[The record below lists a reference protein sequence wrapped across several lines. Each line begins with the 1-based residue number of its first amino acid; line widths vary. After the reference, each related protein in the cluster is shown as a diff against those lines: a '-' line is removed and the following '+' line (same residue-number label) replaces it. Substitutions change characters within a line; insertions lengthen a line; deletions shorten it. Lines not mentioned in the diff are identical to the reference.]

1 MMAQFVSIEFAT
13 GVDHIIFGWIFFGIV
28 VSLMFYV
35 GSLFADHAESAP
47 ADGAEIRPAAAGS
60 GGAMPVTVTLLV
72 VSIACVAVG
81 PALALYTAGQSVA
94 RSAFL
99 SGMPGNVPGWQGV
112 EVTEPGWRPRFLGAT
127 HEEQRRFR
135 RGDAAVDIAIVRY
148 RQHDQ
153 AGELANSENVV
164 ADPEAWRFGNTQLIH
179 VSLAE
184 GGEVT
189 VSEVIAHNR
198 RRIRTIWYW
207 YDVDG
212 RRANSD
218 LGVKLLEARSVLAG
232 NVPLSSAVIM
242 FCHSDLWSRR
252 LCVS

>member
-1 MMAQFVSIEFAT
+1 MSNGT
-13 GVDHIIFGWIFFGIV
+13 GQ
-28 VSLMFYV
+28 
-35 GSLFADHAESAP
+35 
-47 ADGAEIRPAAAGS
+47 
-60 GGAMPVTVTLLV
+60 GGK
-72 VSIACVAVG
+72 
-81 PALALYTAGQSVA
+81 
-94 RSAFL
+94 
-99 SGMPGNVPGWQGV
+99 
-112 EVTEPGWRPRFLGAT
+112 
-127 HEEQRRFR
+127 
-135 RGDAAVDIAIVRY
+135 
-148 RQHDQ
+148 
-153 AGELANSENVV
+153 
-164 ADPEAWRFGNTQLIH
+164 
-179 VSLAE
+179 
-184 GGEVT
+184 VT